1 MRGSAGREEEEGEEG
16 GRQVR
21 EEEKWAVSDGSKGK
35 TKKKKKKKGLSTQTD
50 EGKNKRR
57 LVEAERADLSRA
69 YTKLS
74 SMRRRSDVLS
84 KDSLK

>member
-1 MRGSAGREEEEGEEG
+1 MR
-16 GRQVR
+16 
-21 EEEKWAVSDGSKGK
+21 EEKWAVSDGGEGK
-35 TKKKKKKKGLSTQTD
+35 KAMCLSTQMD
-50 EGKNKRR
+50 GGKNKRR
-57 LVEAERADLSRA
+57 LVEAERVDLSRV